1 MIRRVYAQGF
11 KGLDFDQPLAPH
23 TVIVGRVGSGK
34 SSRAL
39 ALALA
44 ATGSLPGLARN
55 NDILSA
61 IGNGDRLL
69 VGIEFD
75 NGSTFEREFRRKP
88 KNGAVT
94 SSCRVND
101 EPVAKNLFE
110 LELDRM
116 GVCIADA
123 AAFLALSDSKKIDE
137 LFRLFPPAGDV
148 RSLNADIAKVRAAI
162 SEIEGNIRAKEQ
174 SCKSLTETLSRMQ
187 LPPATLPEIQ
197 AEIAKAEREY
207 QEARD
212 EIARE
217 RARLELES
225 GEAAGHMAA
234 TPPEQLPLDLM
245 RAGDASAA
253 EDPQDSRPTTN
264 AEGDDAAADRAAQ
277 ALERVLSALER
288 AGCEGCA
295 ARMVLRRELRQ
306 LRLRHGA

>member
-39 ALALA
+39 ALTLA
-44 ATGSLPGLARN
+44 VTGSLPGMARN

-61 IGNGDRLL
+61 IGDGNRLL

-88 KNGAVT
+88 KNGSVT

-116 GVCIADA
+116 GVCIADP

-148 RSLNADIAKVRAAI
+148 RGLNADIAKVKAAI
-162 SEIEGNIRAKEQ
+162 SEIEGDIRAKEQ
-174 SCKSLTETLSRMQ
+174 SCKSLTETLSQMQ

-197 AEIAKAEREY
+197 AEIAKTEREY
-207 QEARD
+207 QEVRD
-212 EIARE
+212 EITRE
-217 RARLELES
+217 RARIELEA
-225 GEAAGHMAA
+225 GEQAGHTAA
-234 TPPEQLPLDLM
+234 TPPEQLTLTGATPEVSSE
-245 RAGDASAA
+245 AGEPQAPRPAGN
-253 EDPQDSRPTTN
+253 ED
-264 AEGDDAAADRAAQ
+264 GAAATERAVQ

-295 ARMVLRRELRQ
+295 AKMVLRRELRQ
-306 LRLRHGA
+306 LRNGA